1 MNKLKSFLQIE
12 VRRSYKQIVK
22 AAAISDII
30 EVCFDKLKFDDK
42 TIINK
47 LTTLQTMLNNCL
59 SEIER
64 YLDIS

>member
-22 AAAISDII
+22 AVAISDII
-30 EVCFDKLKFDDK
+30 EVCFDKLKIDDK